1 MTRRADGATLEIIRP
16 RGRDPAAT
24 AYLGFVSDITM
35 ATGLV
40 VTFALIANVPGVVGV
55 QAGVV
60 FAALALGI
68 VVLQKQ
74 LRMAFELSPADR
86 VTLVRAVVAA
96 CCAGLLFHADTATAL
111 GWWLSALAAVA
122 LVLDGVDGWL
132 ARRTGT
138 ASAFGAR
145 FDMETDAFF
154 ILVLSGLVWQLD
166 KAGPWVLAIGAMR
179 YAFLAAAM
187 VLPRLSVP
195 LLPSRR
201 RQAVCVVQ
209 VVALVI
215 CLVPAVSPAAATA
228 LAAGALAAL
237 VYSFAVDVNWL
248 LHRPRAAS
256 GETALSR

>member
-1 MTRRADGATLEIIRP
+1 MTRPADGAILEIRSP
-16 RGRDPAAT
+16 HGRGPAAT
-24 AYLGFVSDITM
+24 ASLGFVSDITM

-40 VTFALIANVPGVVGV
+40 VTLALIANVPGVVGV
-55 QAGVV
+55 QAGAV

-68 VVLQKQ
+68 IVLQKQ
-74 LRMAFELSPADR
+74 LQMALELSPADR

-96 CCAGLLFHADTATAL
+96 CCAGLLFHGDTATDL

-122 LVLDGVDGWL
+122 LVLDGIDGWL
-132 ARRTGT
+132 ARRMGT

-154 ILVLSGLVWQLD
+154 ILVLSGLVWQLG

-179 YAFLAAAM
+179 YAFLAAAI
-187 VLPRLSVP
+187 VLPRLTAP
-195 LLPSRR
+195 LFPSRR

-215 CLVPAVSPAAATA
+215 CLVPEVPPAAAA
-228 LAAGALAAL
+228 VLAAGALAAL
-237 VYSFAVDVNWL
+237 LYSFAVDVVWL
-248 LHRPRAAS
+248 LRRPEGGVRQA
-256 GETALSR
+256 R